1 MMIRIFGFFDGSAL
15 DTMDRHSSLFAV
27 GGPFSGRNP
36 NRHPRRLQSSHMPS
50 DQVDQNATQTV
61 GIDADTRSTLR
72 IS

>member
-1 MMIRIFGFFDGSAL
+1 
-15 DTMDRHSSLFAV
+15 MDRHSSFFAV
-27 GGPFSGRNP
+27 SGLFSGRDP
-36 NRHPRRLQSSHMPS
+36 NRHPLGLQSSHMPS